1 MSAVTPA
8 AAPGVAIRVRAHRPG
23 LVIGTL
29 FCLSLLVAFA
39 TMGLGAVR
47 VPQPHAIEAL
57 FGHGTE
63 DQIRTIRDYELP
75 RILMAFL
82 IGSGLGVSGAVCQGV
97 TRNPLGSPDILGVV
111 KGAALGSVILL
122 LAYPTAALSY
132 LPLAAFTGG
141 ILAMVVVY
149 LISYHHGG
157 TTPVR
162 LALVGIA
169 VSAFCEAII
178 RYVMIDEA
186 HGIGSALVWLTGS
199 LAAIDMH
206 RVYET
211 APWIIVLLPL
221 CLYYAHRLDLLQLGD
236 DMAHG
241 LGVGVEHV
249 RRLTLLFAVLL
260 ASACVAAAGSILFIG
275 LIAPHM
281 ARRLVGSRH
290 LVLIPA
296 AALVGT
302 LMLLVADAIGRGV
315 DAPVELPAGMV
326 TAVIGAPY
334 FVYLLTRSL

>member
-1 MSAVTPA
+1 MAATPV
-8 AAPGVAIRVRAHRPG
+8 AAPGVATRVHTRRPA
-23 LVIGTL
+23 LTLGTL
-29 FCLSLLVAFA
+29 SVLCLAVAFA

-57 FGHGTE
+57 FGHGTV
-63 DQIRTIRDYELP
+63 DQVRTIRDYELP

-82 IGSGLGVSGAVCQGV
+82 IGTGLAVSGCVCQGV
-97 TRNPLGSPDILGVV
+97 TRNPLAAPEIIGVV
-111 KGAALGSVILL
+111 KGAALGSVFLL
-122 LAYPTAALSY
+122 LAFPTAALSY
-132 LPLAAFTGG
+132 LPPAAFAGG
-141 ILAMVVVY
+141 LGAMVIVY
-149 LISYHHGG
+149 LLSYKDGA

-186 HGIGSALVWLTGS
+186 HGIGAALVWLTGS
-199 LAAIDMH
+199 LAAVDMK
-206 RVYET
+206 RVWET
-211 APWIIVLLPL
+211 LPWVAVLVPL
-221 CLYYAHRLDLLQLGD
+221 VGFYAYRLDLLQLGD

-241 LGVGVEHV
+241 LGVAVERT

-260 ASACVAAAGSILFIG
+260 ASVCVAAAGSLLFIG

-290 LVLIPA
+290 AVLLPA
-296 AALVGT
+296 AALIGT
-302 LMLLVADAIGRGV
+302 LMLLVADAIGRGA
-315 DAPVELPAGMV
+315 DPPIELPAGMV

-334 FVYLLTRSL
+334 FVYLLTRSQ

>member
-1 MSAVTPA
+1 MAATPV
-8 AAPGVAIRVRAHRPG
+8 AAPGVATRVHTRRPA
-23 LVIGTL
+23 LTLGTL
-29 FCLSLLVAFA
+29 SVLCLAVAFA

-57 FGHGTE
+57 FGHGTV
-63 DQIRTIRDYELP
+63 DQVRTIRDYELP

-82 IGSGLGVSGAVCQGV
+82 IGTGLAVSGCVCQGV
-97 TRNPLGSPDILGVV
+97 TRNPLAAPEIIGVI
-111 KGAALGSVILL
+111 KGAALGSVFLL
-122 LAYPTAALSY
+122 LAFPTAALSY
-132 LPLAAFTGG
+132 LPPAAFAGG
-141 ILAMVVVY
+141 LGAMVIVY
-149 LISYHHGG
+149 LVSYKDGA

-186 HGIGSALVWLTGS
+186 HGIGAALVWLTGS
-199 LAAIDMH
+199 LAAIDMK
-206 RVYET
+206 RVWET
-211 APWIIVLLPL
+211 LPWVAVLVPL
-221 CLYYAHRLDLLQLGD
+221 VGFYAYRLDLLQLGD

-241 LGVGVEHV
+241 LGVAVERT

-260 ASACVAAAGSILFIG
+260 ASVCVAAAGSLLFIG

-290 LVLIPA
+290 AVLLPA
-296 AALVGT
+296 AALIGT
-302 LMLLVADAIGRGV
+302 LMLLVADAIGRGA
-315 DAPVELPAGMV
+315 DPPIELPAGMV

-334 FVYLLTRSL
+334 FVYLLTRSQ

>member
-8 AAPGVAIRVRAHRPG
+8 AAPGVALRIKPKRPA
-23 LVIGTL
+23 LVIGVFAAL
-29 FCLSLLVAFA
+29 CFLVAFF

-57 FGHGTE
+57 FGHGTQ

-82 IGSGLGVSGAVCQGV
+82 IGTGLGVSGAVCQGV

-141 ILAMVVVY
+141 ILAMIVVY
-149 LISYHHGG
+149 LIAYQHGG

-169 VSAFCEAII
+169 VSAFCEAVI

-199 LAAIDMH
+199 LAAIDMQ

-211 APWIIVLLPL
+211 APWICVLAPL
-221 CLYYAHRLDLLQLGD
+221 CLYYAHRLDLLGLGD

-241 LGVGVEHV
+241 LGVPVEHT
-249 RRLTLLFAVLL
+249 RRLLLLFAVLL
-260 ASACVAAAGSILFIG
+260 ASACVAAAGSILFVG

-296 AALVGT
+296 AALIGT
-302 LMLLVADAIGRGV
+302 LMLLIADAIGRGI

-334 FVYLLTRSL
+334 FIYLLSRKL